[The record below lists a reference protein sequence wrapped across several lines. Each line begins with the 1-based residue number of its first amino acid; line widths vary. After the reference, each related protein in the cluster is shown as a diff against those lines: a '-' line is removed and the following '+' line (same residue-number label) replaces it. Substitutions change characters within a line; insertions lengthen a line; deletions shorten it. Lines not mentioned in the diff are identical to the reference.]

1 MLFLILPVVFVGL
14 INFLFYNWIWN
25 QKYYKK
31 VQYFY
36 NNTWKMSYV
45 NSLSSSNEIVLK
57 HGNKEYVYVTD
68 NFGYLTIYEY
78 ENYNMFSDFN
88 TVVLKENSFDWI
100 TTKKFLKI
108 KSDVSKKNKK
118 HAVSRKKYST
128 AIISEY

>member
-1 MLFLILPVVFVGL
+1 MLFLILPIVFVGL

-25 QKYYKK
+25 QKYYKI

-36 NNTWKMSYV
+36 NNTWKISYV
-45 NSLSSSNEIVLK
+45 NSLSSSNDIVLK

-78 ENYNMFSDFN
+78 ENYSIFSDFN

-100 TTKKFLKI
+100 TIKKFLKI
-108 KSDVSKKNKK
+108 KSDVSKKYKK
-118 HAVSRKKYST
+118 NAISRKKQST
-128 AIISEY
+128 AIISG

>member
-78 ENYNMFSDFN
+78 ENYSIFSDFN

-100 TTKKFLKI
+100 TIKKFLKI
-108 KSDVSKKNKK
+108 KSDVSKKYKK
-118 HAVSRKKYST
+118 NAISRKKQST
-128 AIISEY
+128 AIVSG